1 MRPVEAAGG
10 ERGGDEEA
18 AGHADVVQLRERVD
32 GGGGPAEDQAGDLDP
47 SAGDAAAVQDR
58 AAVVVDADEDED
70 PADRVQGVPEF
81 VDGGN
86 VPADRRPVNEPG
98 SAKNR
103 TALMSAAAANANS
116 NMCARMCLPGGIAAS
131 SSSSVVGSRSSGG
144 GGGGA
149 GGRRVM
155 CGRVT

>member
-1 MRPVEAAGG
+1 MRPVEAADG
-10 ERGGDEEA
+10 ERGGDERA
-18 AGHADVVQLRERVD
+18 AGHADVVQLREPVD
-32 GGGGPAEDQAGDLDP
+32 DGGGPAEDQAGDLDP
-47 SAGDAAAVQDR
+47 SAGDTAGVPDR

-70 PADRVQGVPEF
+70 PADRVEGVPEF
-81 VDGGN
+81 VEGGD
-86 VPADRRPVNEPG
+86 VAADRRPVNVM
-98 SAKNR
+98 
-103 TALMSAAAANANS
+103 ALTRAAAANANS